1 MAIHYL
7 NTGFTPGRHGP
18 APRAFF
24 AFGFWLRAGFIALSA
39 AAIAL
44 IMLADGEASALPA
57 IAGVIAGVGV
67 AGFAWHRAWV
77 LIDRLEPSEPANSET
92 ASARPRPA
100 RFVTPV
106 ESAAS
111 R

>member
-7 NTGFTPGRHGP
+7 NTGFTPVRRGP

-24 AFGFWLRAGFIALSA
+24 AFGFWLRAGFVALSV

-44 IMLADGEASALPA
+44 VMLADGQAGALTA
-57 IAGVIAGVGV
+57 IASVISGICV
-67 AGFAWHRAWV
+67 ATFAWHRAWV
-77 LIDRLEPSEPANSET
+77 LIERLEPSEPANAE
-92 ASARPRPA
+92 AAPARPRPA
-100 RFVTPV
+100 RFGAFV
-106 ESAAS
+106 ESAAT